1 MQARI
6 ERNRLVV
13 FVNGEDVSSSIET
26 VNSTSLLE
34 DAFLL
39 TRIGEN
45 AVRIVLFRDRV
56 SYVLTVTQ
64 RQDILDFVLN
74 LEESLKG
81 TTRGLFGNFNDDS
94 TDDLI
99 YPSGIRVPLNATDEM
114 IHEFGQSCE

>member
-1 MQARI
+1 MQVRI

-45 AVRIVLFRDRV
+45 AVRILLFRDRA

-64 RQDILDFVLN
+64 RQHILDLVLN
-74 LEESLKG
+74 LEESLQG
-81 TTRGLFGNFNDDS
+81 TTRGLFGNFNDDG

-99 YPSGIRVPLNATDEM
+99 YPNGIRVPLSATNEM
-114 IHEFGQSCE
+114 IHQFGQSCE

>member
-1 MQARI
+1 M
-6 ERNRLVV
+6 
-13 FVNGEDVSSSIET
+13 NGEDISGSIET
-26 VNSTSLLE
+26 VNSTSLFGG
-34 DAFLL
+34 AFLL

-45 AVRIVLFRDRV
+45 AVRILLFRDRV

-74 LEESLKG
+74 LEESLRG

-99 YPSGIRVPLNATDEM
+99 YPNGIRVPLDATDEM
-114 IHEFGQSCE
+114 LHEFGQSCE